1 MTDFFAAAVPAFAAV
16 QDAQPTMVPGM
27 PGAAPGAGTTGQP
40 AGATPGGTGGP
51 PAGGFGNFM
60 FLFLIVGMFILMIF
74 LSGRAQRAEKRKKQE
89 LLSALKKHD
98 RVQTIGGILGS
109 IVEIRDE
116 EVVLRVDESNNTRM
130 HFAKSAI
137 QQVVRAASGG
147 KGDSADSNEPELTTA
162 SQN

>member
-1 MTDFFAAAVPAFAAV
+1 
-16 QDAQPTMVPGM
+16 
-27 PGAAPGAGTTGQP
+27 
-40 AGATPGGTGGP
+40 
-51 PAGGFGNFM
+51 M
-60 FLFLIVGMFILMIF
+60 FIVLIGGMFVLMIF
-74 LSGRAQRAEKRKKQE
+74 LSGRAQRAERKKKQE
-89 LLSALKKHD
+89 LLSSLKKHD

-116 EVVLRVDESNNTRM
+116 EVVLRVDEANNTRM

-147 KGDSADSNEPELTTA
+147 KADATDSNEPELATTS